1 LTITADR
8 INATILSVW
17 SLEFLWGLEVGA
29 WSFCPI
35 GPVQPAVRLSRL
47 DLWVFSL
54 ECCDN
59 RQTNIYF
66 LENSVLL
73 RQLVGSNFMDLK
85 LPKLG
90 EGADSGVVVNILVK
104 EGDTIAKDQTVL
116 ELENEKAVASIPST
130 GAGVVTKI
138 YVKSGD
144 RITVGQRI
152 LSVESSGAP
161 AAPAAPAAAAPK
173 PAAKKAVAKA
183 APESVEDEGEPEA
196 GEPEAEEVSNEN
208 VAASPSIRKVAR
220 ELGINLGKIRG
231 SESGGRIVIGDVR
244 AYIQRLVKLAAK
256 PAAPAASG
264 AAPAKPVAEQIDFS
278 QWGSI
283 IKKPVTPLRK
293 VIARR
298 MLESSN
304 SVARVTQFDDIDFT
318 RVGELRK
325 KFAPEYEKKGVKL
338 TLTPFILKAVA
349 GTLKQHPIFNSSLD
363 EVANEIIIKEYI
375 HLGIAVDTEQ
385 GLMVP
390 VIRDVDKKSLLDLA
404 KELEALAAKARD
416 RKITAEE
423 MKGGT
428 FTISNQGA
436 IGGGHFTPIV
446 NLPEVAIL
454 GLGRGAMKPV
464 VRDGKVEARL
474 LTPVALSYDHRVVDG
489 GNAARF
495 TVDLVKAFEGFSED
509 LVKI

>member
-1 LTITADR
+1 
-8 INATILSVW
+8 
-17 SLEFLWGLEVGA
+17 
-29 WSFCPI
+29 
-35 GPVQPAVRLSRL
+35 
-47 DLWVFSL
+47 
-54 ECCDN
+54 
-59 RQTNIYF
+59 
-66 LENSVLL
+66 
-73 RQLVGSNFMDLK
+73 MDLK

-130 GAGVVTKI
+130 AAGIVTKI

-144 RITVGQRI
+144 RISVGQRI
-152 LSVESSGAP
+152 LSVEASGAP
-161 AAPAAPAAAAPK
+161 AAAPAPATASK

-183 APESVEDEGEPEA
+183 VPEPETEA
-196 GEPEAEEVSNEN
+196 AVEEPAEAEFSNEN
-208 VAASPSIRKVAR
+208 VATSPSIRKIAR

-231 SESGGRIVIGDVR
+231 SESGGRIVIGDLR
-244 AYIQRLVKLAAK
+244 AYVQRLIKAAAK
-256 PAAPAASG
+256 PAAPAATG
-264 AAPAKPVAEQIDFS
+264 GAPAKPAAEQIDFS
-278 QWGSI
+278 QWGPI
-283 IKKPVTPLRK
+283 IKKSVTPLRK

-298 MLESSN
+298 MAESWN
-304 SVARVTQFDDIDFT
+304 TVARVTQFDDLDFT

-338 TLTPFILKAVA
+338 TLTPFVLKAVA
-349 GTLKQHPIFNSSLD
+349 ETLKKHPIFNSSLD

-390 VIRDVDKKSLLDLA
+390 VLRDVDKKSLLDLA
-404 KELEALAAKARD
+404 RELEALAAKARD
-416 RKITAEE
+416 RKISADE

-436 IGGGHFTPIV
+436 IGGGHFTPII

-454 GLGRGAMKPV
+454 GLGRGALKPV
-464 VRDGKVEARL
+464 VREGKIEARL

-495 TVDLVKAFEGFSED
+495 IVDLAKAFEDFNED
-509 LVKI
+509 AVKI

>member
-1 LTITADR
+1 LKKR
-8 INATILSVW
+8 
-17 SLEFLWGLEVGA
+17 
-29 WSFCPI
+29 FC
-35 GPVQPAVRLSRL
+35 
-47 DLWVFSL
+47 WVFFL
-54 ECCDN
+54 ECGDN

-66 LENSVLL
+66 LEKGGML
-73 RQLVGSNFMDLK
+73 RQLVSSNFMDLK

-130 GAGVVTKI
+130 AAGVVTKI
-138 YVKSGD
+138 YIKSGD
-144 RITVGQRI
+144 RISVGQRI
-152 LSVESSGAP
+152 LSMEASGAP
-161 AAPAAPAAAAPK
+161 AAAPAAPTAAAPK
-173 PAAKKAVAKA
+173 PAAKKAGAKA
-183 APESVEDEGEPEA
+183 ASEPVEGEPEA
-196 GEPEAEEVSNEN
+196 GEEETEEVSNEN
-208 VAASPSIRKVAR
+208 MAASPSIRKIAR

-244 AYIQRLVKLAAK
+244 AYIQRLIKLAAK
-256 PAAPAASG
+256 SAGPATSS

-298 MLESSN
+298 MAESWN

-416 RKITAEE
+416 RKITADE

-436 IGGGHFTPIV
+436 IGGGHFTPII

-454 GLGRGAMKPV
+454 GLGRGALKPV
-464 VRDGKVEARL
+464 VREGKIEARL

-489 GNAARF
+489 GSAARF

-509 LVKI
+509 AVKI